1 MKRFVTLLF
10 TLSLSFAAFAQA
22 PAARQEIT
30 LAEDVLSQYVG
41 NYQLQPNVFFMVTM
55 AGGKLISQITGQ
67 QQVPIF
73 AESETTFFPQGIDAT
88 IVFQKDAAGAVT
100 GLVLNQA
107 GRSFPA
113 PRYAGELPAAPVHT
127 EITLAPDVL
136 ARYVGNY
143 TFPQGF
149 TVAITLE
156 NGQLS
161 EQLTGQPKFPIFP
174 ETETRFF
181 LKIVEATMEF
191 QLDAA
196 GTVTGVVL
204 TQSGQATTGTKQ

>member
-1 MKRFVTLLF
+1 MKRFAALLF

-30 LAEDVLSQYVG
+30 VAEDVLAQYVG
-41 NYQLQPNVFFMVTM
+41 NYQLAPNVFFMVTLES
-55 AGGKLISQITGQ
+55 GQLVTQLTGQ
-67 QQVPIF
+67 QKVPVF
-73 AESETTFFPQGIDAT
+73 AESETTFFPKVVDAT

-100 GLVLNQA
+100 GLTLNQA
-107 GRSFPA
+107 GRSLPA
-113 PRYAGELPAAPVHT
+113 TRFAGELPAAPVHT
-127 EITLAPDVL
+127 EITVAAEVL

-156 NGQLS
+156 NGQLM

-181 LKIVEATMEF
+181 LKVVEATIEF
-191 QLDAA
+191 QADAQ
-196 GTVTGVVL
+196 GTVTGMVL
-204 TQSGQATTGTKQ
+204 NQSGQTITGSKQ